1 MRVWQAWR
9 DEVVT
14 VRIRMGSDRAKKA
27 IHIDLARLPSS
38 SRHGFEPRSSLF
50 LNEEILYTLCRELNG
65 KSSSWNR
72 WIKQY

>member
-27 IHIDLARLPSS
+27 IHIDLATV
-38 SRHGFEPRSSLF
+38 
-50 LNEEILYTLCRELNG
+50 ITA
-65 KSSSWNR
+65 
-72 WIKQY
+72 